1 MFLQWFNIRPQTVVV
16 NSATRRAG
24 NPCGGCRWPRKAAVV
39 PAGVVAVAAILA
51 AEAREVPRKA
61 AEVPRID
68 ARERV
73 TLNIIKIFGYAIAVA
88 VYYST
93 SQRDDD
99 DTMQHKSVLLLL
111 LEPM

>member
-39 PAGVVAVAAILA
+39 PAGVVVVVAVVAVAAILA

-61 AEVPRID
+61 AEVPRTD

-73 TLNIIKIFGYAIAVA
+73 TFNIIKLSGMIAIAVL
-88 VYYST
+88 VY
-93 SQRDDD
+93 
-99 DTMQHKSVLLLL
+99 
-111 LEPM
+111 

>member
-39 PAGVVAVAAILA
+39 PAGVVVVAVAAILA

-61 AEVPRID
+61 AEVPRTD

-73 TLNIIKIFGYAIAVA
+73 TFNIIKLSGMIAIAVA
-88 VYYST
+88 VY
-93 SQRDDD
+93 
-99 DTMQHKSVLLLL
+99 
-111 LEPM
+111 